1 MIEKPLAFV
10 GKIIADFTH
19 EINNHL
25 ALIKESAGLI
35 SDICKSKKSIDKKE
49 MPYVIESLEAI
60 ENQIHKSVD
69 FINYFNRFAHRM
81 DNLKSSFK
89 LNSAIEELFELLK
102 RYSNRKKV
110 SLKYDLPSSLPDIEN
125 SPFMLEFAIFYA
137 VDSFLKKAKPD
148 TNIIVTANKE
158 NGFIRLTVKYEGEF
172 TENITQEIWQ
182 FSAVQEILLLTGL
195 KLTSNDK
202 TVTIE
207 IPV

>member
-35 SDICKSKKSIDKKE
+35 SDICKGKKSIDKKE
-49 MPYVIESLEAI
+49 MPYIIESIEAI
-60 ENQIHKSVD
+60 ENQINRSVG

-89 LNSAIEELFELLK
+89 LSSAVEELFELLK

-110 SLKYDLPSSLPDIEN
+110 TLNHDLSADMPDIES
-125 SPFMLEFAIFYA
+125 SPFIVEFAIFY
-137 VDSFLKKAKPD
+137 VIDSFLKKSKPD
-148 TNIIVTANKE
+148 TKIILTADASSNLVTVTIKY
-158 NGFIRLTVKYEGEF
+158 NGDF
-172 TENITQEIWQ
+172 TENTTSEIWNI
-182 FSAVQEILLLTGL
+182 STVQEIASLANI
-195 KLTSNDK
+195 KISIEDK
-202 TVTIE
+202 TATIE